1 MGVQSQSFPCGSLRK
16 AGLGRVWEARR
27 RAGGGT
33 PGPSGCHGAPH
44 TAPLQL
50 KGPAPQAG
58 PATLLQRGLAPT
70 GRRFLCA
77 KSAKAP
83 RVSGRQ
89 TPQREQ
95 GFCFQ
100 PPSPELAG
108 CHGGR
113 RRERRG
119 RLVKWVRVSS
129 FCRGGRWAPCS
140 RREAAFCVLGPLPPL
155 PRPWLSSLRNGKM
168 LPQQTALSPAGSWQQ
183 DHLSP
188 AHLSPRQGCLEGEA
202 RLGTVRLGLNFTSTI
217 RSV

>member
-1 MGVQSQSFPCGSLRK
+1 MTPPHKAFLFGGSEPVFSLQQPQEGW
-16 AGLGRVWEARR
+16 AGEGLGGREKGRRGDTRALWLSRGSPHCTPAAERASTPGWTCHPASERTGPHGKPPGVWEADSPE
-27 RAGGGT
+27 RAGI
-33 PGPSGCHGAPH
+33 
-44 TAPLQL
+44 LL
-50 KGPAPQAG
+50 PAA
-58 PATLLQRGLAPT
+58 
-70 GRRFLCA
+70 F
-77 KSAKAP
+77 
-83 RVSGRQ
+83 
-89 TPQREQ
+89 
-95 GFCFQ
+95 
-100 PPSPELAG
+100 PELAG

-140 RREAAFCVLGPLPPL
+140 RREAAFCVLGPLPAL